1 MEQHINISL
10 RLSDKDLD
18 IRIPTKIEIRKLI
31 KEIDAIFGYNKKRKK
46 YQLRVIN
53 KGILLDEGK
62 ILADYPITTGDL
74 VEIEEII

>member
-1 MEQHINISL
+1 M

-18 IRIPTKIEIRKLI
+18 IRIPTKIEIRRLI
-31 KEIDAIFGYNKKRKK
+31 KEIDSIFGYNKQRKK

-62 ILADYPITTGDL
+62 ILSDYPVTTGDL